1 MDHFSE
7 DKIYMLDLF
16 SGGGRIANIL
26 DDKMRIQK
34 EPNNKMK
41 CYKTKVSELRLKK
54 KKSTNN
60 I

>member
-1 MDHFSE
+1 
-7 DKIYMLDLF
+7 MLDLF

-54 KKSTNN
+54 KKINKQYMRPS
-60 I
+60 